1 MKIKNEIRIIADMY
15 YSEAFNSLSRSA
27 IITLMRC
34 LQKRKWTFERVRG
47 KKRMIYSDEE
57 FIFPY
62 AEAASLGIKTTQH
75 WKNINKLIEIGFLDL
90 AYQGGWYQKHE
101 REKDYSRYKLSDRWR
116 DYGKPEFKKVEKQ
129 KVLRNNS
136 YIRENMAR
144 RELKS
149 TSLKRR
155 CQLHKSEG
163 DSLKTEIHRLHGSE
177 GDNSDNKIPESLVSN
192 G

>member
-15 YSEAFNSLSRSA
+15 YSEAFNSLTRSA

-34 LQKRKWTFERVRG
+34 LQKRKWKFEG
-47 KKRMIYSDEE
+47 KGRNKKMVYLDEE

-75 WKNINKLIEIGFLDL
+75 WKNINTLIEVGFLDL

-144 RELKS
+144 QKLKS

-155 CQLHKSEG
+155 GQLHKCEDDKPEAAYNRLHKSEV
-163 DSLKTEIHRLHGSE
+163 DIADKKT
-177 GDNSDNKIPESLVSN
+177 PESHVNSA
-192 G
+192 